1 MTPPLRRDFL
11 KTGGLMLAASGL
23 GIFSNSKI
31 AVSSSKSS
39 AMLSDA
45 PQPIND
51 KDRREREERAKALM
65 LKNNMDA
72 ILLTGGSSME
82 YFTGVKW
89 RRSERTFACVIPRE
103 GNTMWVGPAFE
114 ADRAE
119 ATIGSGANIYIWEE
133 EESPFKLLAGIFKDL
148 KINKGRIGLEE
159 TIRYFVSE
167 GLKEAAKDVE
177 FVSAN
182 PVVNGCRGIKTAHE
196 IELLRYI
203 NNVTHNIL
211 QSTFSQMK
219 DGMSQRELAT
229 VLSSEYAERGLREWA
244 IVLFGANAA
253 FPHGTDKRELLFPGQ
268 MVLVDTGTSFNGYQS
283 DMTRTVIFG
292 EPSKRQLD
300 AWNAVK
306 NAQSAALEKAAPGVK
321 AEDVDKAARKVI
333 EKSGFGKGYSVFT
346 HRVGHGIGMDG
357 HEFPYLVKGNRLR
370 LQPGMTFSNEPGIYI
385 QGELG
390 VRIEDI
396 MHITENGAELLTPQ
410 TKSMTE
416 I

>member
-1 MTPPLRRDFL
+1 MWISPGF
-11 KTGGLMLAASGL
+11 
-23 GIFSNSKI
+23 
-31 AVSSSKSS
+31 
-39 AMLSDA
+39 
-45 PQPIND
+45 
-51 KDRREREERAKALM
+51 EEDRAK
-65 LKNNMDA
+65 
-72 ILLTGGSSME
+72 
-82 YFTGVKW
+82 
-89 RRSERTFACVIPRE
+89 
-103 GNTMWVGPAFE
+103 
-114 ADRAE
+114 
-119 ATIGSGANIYIWEE
+119 ATIGSGANLFLWEE
-133 EESPFKLLAGIFKDL
+133 EESPFKLLAKIFKEL

-167 GLKEAAKDVE
+167 GLKEAANDVE

-182 PVVNGCRGIKTAHE
+182 PIVNGCRGIKTAHE

-203 NNVTHNIL
+203 NNVTHEIL
-211 QSTFSQMK
+211 KSTLSQMK
-219 DGMSQRELAT
+219 DGMSQRELT
-229 VLSSEYAERGLREWA
+229 SILSAEYAERGLRKWA

-253 FPHGTDKRELLFPGQ
+253 FPHGTDKKEVLFPGQ
-268 MVLVDTGTSFNGYQS
+268 MVLVDTGTEFNGYES

-346 HRVGHGIGMDG
+346 HRVGHGIGMEG
-357 HEFPYLVKGNRLR
+357 HEYPYLVKGNKLR

-396 MHITENGAELLTPQ
+396 MYITENGAEMLTPEA
-410 TKSMTE
+410 KSMTE

>member
-1 MTPPLRRDFL
+1 MTPPLRREFL
-11 KTGGLMLAASGL
+11 KTSGLMLAASGIGL
-23 GIFSNSKI
+23 FSEPKI
-31 AVSSSKSS
+31 ALSTAKSS
-39 AMLSDA
+39 ATLLDA
-45 PQPIND
+45 PPPIDD
-51 KDRREREERAKALM
+51 KDRREREDRAKMLM
-65 LKNNMDA
+65 SENDMDA

-82 YFTGVKW
+82 YFTGVRW

-103 GNTMWVGPAFE
+103 GNTMWISPGFE
-114 ADRAE
+114 VDRAK
-119 ATIGSGANIYIWEE
+119 ATIGGGANLFLWEE
-133 EESPFKLLAGIFKDL
+133 EESPFKLLAKIFKEL
-148 KINKGRIGLEE
+148 KINRGRIGLEE

-182 PVVNGCRGIKTAHE
+182 PIVNGCRGIKSAHE

-203 NNVTHNIL
+203 NNVTHEIL
-211 QSTFSQMK
+211 KATFSQMK
-219 DGMSQRELAT
+219 DGMSQRELT
-229 VLSSEYAERGLREWA
+229 SVLSAEYAQRGLREWA
-244 IVLFGANAA
+244 LVLFGSNAA
-253 FPHGTDKRELLFPGQ
+253 FPHGTDKKEVLFPGQ
-268 MVLVDTGTSFNGYQS
+268 MVLVDTGTEFNGYES

-333 EKSGFGKGYSVFT
+333 EKSGFGKGYSLFT
-346 HRVGHGIGMDG
+346 HRVGHGIGMEG
-357 HEFPYLVKGNRLR
+357 HEYPYLVKGNKLR

-396 MHITENGAELLTPQ
+396 MYITENGAELLTPEAR
-410 TKSMTE
+410 SMTE